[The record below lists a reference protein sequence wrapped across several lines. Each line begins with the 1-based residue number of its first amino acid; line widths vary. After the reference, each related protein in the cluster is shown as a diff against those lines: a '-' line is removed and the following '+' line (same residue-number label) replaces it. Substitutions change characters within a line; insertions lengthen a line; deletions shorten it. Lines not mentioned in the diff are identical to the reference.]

1 MGTWSISPTG
11 KTATINATT
20 GVVTFN
26 PNTGS
31 SIIYTITYT
40 DGDNCGSTTIT
51 QPGGCSDSCKG
62 ITLTVSPSGNVQQGG
77 GTVVITHS
85 SVDPGPGS
93 CEGKNLTVSPSGNVQ
108 QGGGTI
114 NITHD

>member
-20 GVVTFN
+20 GVVTFG

-31 SIIYTITYT
+31 SIKYTITYT
-40 DGDNCGSTTIT
+40 DGDNCGSTAIT

-62 ITLTVSPSGNVQQGG
+62 ITLTVTPSENVEQR
-77 GTVVITHS
+77 
-85 SVDPGPGS
+85 
-93 CEGKNLTVSPSGNVQ
+93 
-108 QGGGTI
+108 GGTI
-114 NITHD
+114 NIIHD